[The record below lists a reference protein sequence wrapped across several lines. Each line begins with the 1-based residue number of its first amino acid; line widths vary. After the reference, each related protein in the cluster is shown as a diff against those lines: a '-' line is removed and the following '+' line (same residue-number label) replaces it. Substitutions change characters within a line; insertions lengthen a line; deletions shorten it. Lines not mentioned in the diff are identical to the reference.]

1 MKDEEKFEVLDVQ
14 VKEAKKIAE
23 EADQKYEEVNTHTH
37 TQMCFV
43 GKLFNRVEQCVKPY
57 RSDL

>member
-37 TQMCFV
+37 THTDVFC
-43 GKLFNRVEQCVKPY
+43 REII
-57 RSDL
+57 